1 MSASPD
7 NCFHLTVEIVRE
19 IHAEA
24 IARFGGSDGVRD
36 SALLESAVAAPQAS
50 FGGRSPYRD
59 LTEVAAAYLYY
70 LCRNHPFIDGN
81 KRAALGSCIVFIRL
95 NGIEPKPDGPE
106 WEELILAI
114 ASGKLDR
121 EQATIRLRE
130 LLPTGKEIR
139 GELGTRA
146 RPARRSFSEGRQ
158 RFRLRQQHYGG
169 QAGSRHS
176 SSAMQGIGLPV
187 LFELRAQWWPPAKAG
202 GMPWTCATCPEA
214 RTR

>member
-81 KRAALGSCIVFIRL
+81 KRAALGSCIVFFRL
-95 NGIEPKPDGPE
+95 NGIESKPDGPE
-106 WEELILAI
+106 WEELVLAI
-114 ASGKLDR
+114 ASGNLDR

-130 LLPTGKEIR
+130 LLPTGK
-139 GELGTRA
+139 
-146 RPARRSFSEGRQ
+146 
-158 RFRLRQQHYGG
+158 
-169 QAGSRHS
+169 
-176 SSAMQGIGLPV
+176 
-187 LFELRAQWWPPAKAG
+187 
-202 GMPWTCATCPEA
+202 
-214 RTR
+214 